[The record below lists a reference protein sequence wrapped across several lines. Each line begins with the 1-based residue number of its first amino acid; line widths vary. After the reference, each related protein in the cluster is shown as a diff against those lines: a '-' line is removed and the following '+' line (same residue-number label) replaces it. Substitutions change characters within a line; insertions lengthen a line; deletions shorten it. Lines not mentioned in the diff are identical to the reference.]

1 MVQAKKRKRLLN
13 QRMIVDGAVELLN
26 EGGLDNL
33 SLRKLADR
41 LNVSAPSI
49 YRHFA
54 DKAALKSAILDTL
67 FFETLDSIPEHTDP
81 TEWMQAFGEALWRTM
96 MGVRDYARLLLV
108 TDIQPEQVAR
118 TLAIVRSHL
127 EPLAMPTDEAL
138 NLQSSLQ
145 ALLIGWAAFLHS
157 PIGPSLGQHLAIEEL
172 ALRDM
177 RRLIAAYCD

>member
-1 MVQAKKRKRLLN
+1 MQVRKRKRLLN
-13 QRMIVDGAVELLN
+13 QRMIVDAAVDLLN
-26 EGGLDNL
+26 EGGLENL
-33 SLRKLADR
+33 SLRQLADR

-54 DKAALKSAILDTL
+54 DKAALKSAILDTM
-67 FFETLDSIPEHTDP
+67 FFETLDSIPEQTDAA
-81 TEWMQAFGEALWRTM
+81 EWMQAFGEAMWRMM
-96 MGVRDYARLLLV
+96 MGVHDYARLLLV

-118 TLAIVRSHL
+118 TIAIVRSRL

-138 NLQSSLQ
+138 DLQSSIQ

-157 PIGPSLGQHLAIEEL
+157 PLGPSLSQHLAIEEL

-177 RRLIAAYCD
+177 RRLIASYCE